1 MTLVSTHPVNTP
13 HSLRTLSRGARSR
26 GIVSI
31 GAPGVDKSRL
41 FGRVIA
47 WQDFL
52 LGIPQVII
60 DPTGGTIDN
69 FLDKLV
75 RTLPDLP
82 KANRNAVWDRIRYVD
97 MGSRDFVCPFPLY
110 YRLGT
115 EQSLLEISERYLELI
130 LKSNP
135 WLLTAQ
141 VLGWPPLHD
150 VGSHTG
156 MILAALGLQI
166 TSAQDLLRHPEAW
179 ESRFVEAEKRW
190 PEAAPA
196 VAYFRDEYIPMR
208 LADRRRLTNPFFEK
222 IFTFNLDPQLKA
234 MFGSPTPGI
243 NWDDV
248 AANNQTVL
256 LDFRTVRGENRRFK
270 LLWVFAYLYEWIKAR
285 GRREQPFGL
294 IIDEFVALTQK
305 VLSGENPLAVELDE
319 FIQQYMR
326 SSQIWLT
333 IGFQSPHQ
341 LDEHLQ
347 QTVLSLGTYLIGQAA
362 TLEGA
367 RLLADALYLRDPF
380 WVKHWR
386 TVYLPLPRWALSSE
400 IDREPPKEPEF
411 MPLEEQTELYANRIR
426 RRKQYQ
432 FLLRQAA
439 SEGTI
444 STAVYPINISAVTN
458 DPATGE
464 LYFPDRE
471 LMAKLR
477 SILAAKAGTPVQ
489 QLLQEQDAR
498 IPQTLPETAWP
509 RTLPQPG
516 RRRPQRHNGAKPG
529 SQEASRPVVTSTTP
543 PVPSSDTARTAPD
556 QALPHPPLQRRHRL
570 SAADGNERR

>member
-1 MTLVSTHPVNTP
+1 MTLVHDQPVSTLQ
-13 HSLRTLSRGARSR
+13 SLRTLSRPARAR
-26 GIVSI
+26 GMVGI
-31 GAPGVDKSRL
+31 GAPGVGKSRL

-52 LGIPQVII
+52 LELPQVII
-60 DPTGGTIDN
+60 DPSGGTIDN

-75 RTLPDLP
+75 CTLADLP
-82 KANRNAVWDRIRYVD
+82 TDKRPAVWERIRYVD
-97 MGSRDFVCPFPLY
+97 LGAKDFVCPFPLY

-150 VGSHTG
+150 VGAHTG

-166 TSAQDLLRHPEAW
+166 TSAQDLLRHPEEW
-179 ESRFVEAEKRW
+179 EGRFTEVVARY

-208 LADRRRLTNPFFEK
+208 ASDRKRLTNPFFEK

-234 MFGSPTPGI
+234 MFGSPSPGI

-248 AANNQTVL
+248 SANNQTVL
-256 LDFRTVRGENRRFK
+256 LDFRNVRGENRRFK

-285 GRREQPFGL
+285 GRRDVPFGVL
-294 IIDEFVALTQK
+294 IDEFVALTQK
-305 VLSGENPLAVELDE
+305 ALAGENPLAVELDE

-333 IGFQSPHQ
+333 IGLQSPHQ
-341 LDEHLQ
+341 LDDQLR

-362 TLEGA
+362 TMEGA
-367 RLLADALYLRDPF
+367 RVLADSVYLRDPY

-386 TVYLPLPRWALSSE
+386 LAPDPLPRWARL
-400 IDREPPKEPEF
+400 DDYEPPVEPEF
-411 MPLEEQTELYANRIR
+411 MPLEEQTELFANRIR
-426 RRKQYQ
+426 RLKQYQ
-432 FLLRQAA
+432 FLVRPAE

-444 STAVYPINISAVTN
+444 STNVFPINIGTVTS
-458 DPATGE
+458 DPEIGV
-464 LYFPDRE
+464 LHFPDRE
-471 LMAKLR
+471 LIGELR
-477 SILAAKAGTPVQ
+477 SILAAKAGKPIKE
-489 QLLQEQDAR
+489 LLQEQETSLAR
-498 IPQTLPETAWP
+498 YTQVVEGRIRHPSGIMRRTNSTEATTAGSHAAGAPQ
-509 RTLPQPG
+509 QPSVSAG
-516 RRRPQRHNGAKPG
+516 
-529 SQEASRPVVTSTTP
+529 RPVK
-543 PVPSSDTARTAPD
+543 
-556 QALPHPPLQRRHRL
+556 RRVRL
-570 SAADGNERR
+570 S